1 MLNLFENIYLNS
13 DNSSS
18 TFWIYFKNINE
29 QPTCNMHTKNK
40 STVQVNLYDLV
51 LILSDEFLQVKPE
64 IIVLGDACQFLI
76 VGEHATLDQVQE

>member
-1 MLNLFENIYLNS
+1 
-13 DNSSS
+13 
-18 TFWIYFKNINE
+18 
-29 QPTCNMHTKNK
+29 MHTKNK